1 MFNRGTVSPVWSV
14 RDALPVVACTRSA
27 MCASVASLP
36 RLTRLRDALSST
48 STFFRRSVTTSPLSV
63 RSGRSTSQRYL
74 GRVVPLA

>member
-27 MCASVASLP
+27 TCASVASLP
-36 RLTRLRDALSST
+36 RLTR
-48 STFFRRSVTTSPLSV
+48 RSITTAPLSV

-74 GRVVPLA
+74 GR